1 VKPGEVRGQAN
12 RVEGEGKGREGV
24 VEGFERGEGRRG
36 RRRWGGV
43 GWVEEE
49 GSEGAQLGGE
59 EVQEGRKPRGQGVI
73 LPRE

>member
-1 VKPGEVRGQAN
+1 VKPGEVRGKAH

-36 RRRWGGV
+36 RKRRGGV

-49 GSEGAQLGGE
+49 GHEGGQLGGE
-59 EVQEGRKPRGQGVI
+59 EV
-73 LPRE
+73 